1 MFTSH
6 FSKVLVVI
14 LLSCISF
21 NKILAQVSELDSAKI
36 KFATYKDDEAA
47 YIQTSFFIADQY
59 MDVEQ
64 YDSAQEWLNKVHD
77 KIPAKKASLFNYFLT
92 SRQAEVYY
100 YNNLQQLGLQ
110 ESFRGLQIAQDLND
124 SLLLMDSYNFLGIF
138 YMNLD
143 SSSKAVSFFKSGLAY
158 INQPSHPEK
167 YIALSKPLHLYGNL
181 SEAYYKMGKY
191 DSALYYIRISLEKS
205 YQTFWVRG
213 IAVAHS
219 GAGDI
224 FLELNQADSALVNY
238 QKGKLTAAIN
248 KDIDIELL
256 CLGGLAK
263 VYNGNNDYGKAK
275 AQLDSGFVLLTNNP
289 NLNRY
294 FSLQFLN
301 IAVAIYKSKNDDNRL
316 VKTLEL
322 KSKIESENLNNNNS
336 QLQSILKAGV
346 ENEKRLLTLQVNE
359 ANQNKKLANTRLLIV
374 IVAFVLLVLGF
385 IFYRN
390 LQMQKLATAAMRQ
403 KISQD
408 LHDDIGA
415 SLSSLHIYS
424 SIAEKNIYSNPAK
437 SEEMMQKIYAQSQ
450 FLMNN
455 MNDIVWS
462 MKSADDDGTTLET
475 QVKNFGAD
483 LLGDINV
490 SFTYQM
496 DPEVEKLLQ
505 SINSRKNILLIIK
518 EAINNLAKHSRS
530 TVASLKLGIKG
541 DNIELVIKDNGGGF
555 DVDNKREGNGLK
567 NMQSRVVEL
576 KGIMKVYSGIN
587 NGTRIEILIPKSSFK
602 E

>member
-143 SSSKAVSFFKSGLAY
+143 
-158 INQPSHPEK
+158 
-167 YIALSKPLHLYGNL
+167 
-181 SEAYYKMGKY
+181 KMGKY
-191 DSALYYIRISLEKS
+191 VSALYYIRISLEKS

-224 FLELNQADSALVNY
+224 FFELNQADSALVNY

-424 SIAEKNIYSNPAK
+424 SIAEKA
-437 SEEMMQKIYAQSQ
+437 
-450 FLMNN
+450 
-455 MNDIVWS
+455 
-462 MKSADDDGTTLET
+462 
-475 QVKNFGAD
+475 
-483 LLGDINV
+483 
-490 SFTYQM
+490 
-496 DPEVEKLLQ
+496 
-505 SINSRKNILLIIK
+505 
-518 EAINNLAKHSRS
+518 
-530 TVASLKLGIKG
+530 
-541 DNIELVIKDNGGGF
+541 
-555 DVDNKREGNGLK
+555 
-567 NMQSRVVEL
+567 
-576 KGIMKVYSGIN
+576 
-587 NGTRIEILIPKSSFK
+587 
-602 E
+602 

>member
-1 MFTSH
+1 MFTRYLN
-6 FSKVLVVI
+6 KILVII
-14 LLSCISF
+14 LLSCISV
-21 NKILAQVSELDSAKI
+21 NKVTAQINELDSAK
-36 KFATYKDDEAA
+36 KAFASYKDDETA

-64 YDSAQEWLNKVHD
+64 YDSAQEWLSKIHD
-77 KIPAKKASLFNYFLT
+77 RIPAKKTSLFNYFLT

-110 ESFRGLQIAQDLND
+110 ESFRGLKIAQELND

-143 SSSKAVSFFKSGLAY
+143 SSNKAVSFFKSGLNY
-158 INQPSHPEK
+158 INQPHNPEK

-181 SEAYYKMGKY
+181 SEAYYKISKY

-205 YQTFWVRG
+205 YKTSWERG
-213 IAVAHS
+213 IAVGHA
-219 GAGDI
+219 GVGDI

-238 QKGKLTAAIN
+238 QIGKSVAAIN
-248 KDIDIELL
+248 NDIDIELL
-256 CLGGLAK
+256 CFGGLAK
-263 VYNGNNDYGKAK
+263 VYNGNNDYSKAIG
-275 AQLDSGFVLLTNNP
+275 QLDSGFALLADNP

-301 IAVAIYKSKNDDNRL
+301 TAVSVYKSRNDNTRL

-322 KSKIESENLNNNNS
+322 KSRIESENLANNNS
-336 QLQSILKAGV
+336 QLQSILNAGV
-346 ENEKRLLTLQVNE
+346 ENEKSLLILEVNE
-359 ANQNKKLANTRLLIV
+359 ANQNKKLANTRLIIV
-374 IVAFVLLVLGF
+374 IVALVLLSLGF
-385 IFYRN
+385 ILYRN
-390 LQMQKLATAAMRQ
+390 LQRQKLATAAMRQ

-424 SIAEKNIYSNPAK
+424 SIAEKNVYTNPAK
-437 SEEMMQKIYAQSQ
+437 SEEMMQKIYSQSQ

-475 QVKNFGAD
+475 QIKNFGAD
-483 LLGDINV
+483 LLNDINV

-496 DPEVEKLLQ
+496 DQEVEKLLQ
-505 SINSRKNILLIIK
+505 SIYSRKNLLLIIK
-518 EAINNLAKHSRS
+518 EAINNMAKHSRS
-530 TVASLKLGIKG
+530 TEASLKLGIK
-541 DNIELVIKDNGGGF
+541 DDTIELVIKDNGVGF
-555 DVDNKREGNGLK
+555 DVNNNREGNGLK
-567 NMQSRVVEL
+567 NMQSRVIEL
-576 KGIMKVYSGIN
+576 KGNMTVHSGIN
-587 NGTRIEILIPKSSFK
+587 EGTQIEVLIPKASFK

>member
-6 FSKVLVVI
+6 FSKILVVI

-47 YIQTSFFIADQY
+47 YIQISFFIADQY

-224 FLELNQADSALVNY
+224 FFELNQADSALVNY
-238 QKGKLTAAIN
+238 QKGKLT
-248 KDIDIELL
+248 
-256 CLGGLAK
+256 
-263 VYNGNNDYGKAK
+263 
-275 AQLDSGFVLLTNNP
+275 
-289 NLNRY
+289 
-294 FSLQFLN
+294 
-301 IAVAIYKSKNDDNRL
+301 
-316 VKTLEL
+316 
-322 KSKIESENLNNNNS
+322 
-336 QLQSILKAGV
+336 
-346 ENEKRLLTLQVNE
+346 
-359 ANQNKKLANTRLLIV
+359 
-374 IVAFVLLVLGF
+374 
-385 IFYRN
+385 
-390 LQMQKLATAAMRQ
+390 MQ
-403 KISQD
+403 
-408 LHDDIGA
+408 
-415 SLSSLHIYS
+415 
-424 SIAEKNIYSNPAK
+424 
-437 SEEMMQKIYAQSQ
+437 
-450 FLMNN
+450 
-455 MNDIVWS
+455 
-462 MKSADDDGTTLET
+462 
-475 QVKNFGAD
+475 
-483 LLGDINV
+483 
-490 SFTYQM
+490 
-496 DPEVEKLLQ
+496 
-505 SINSRKNILLIIK
+505 
-518 EAINNLAKHSRS
+518 
-530 TVASLKLGIKG
+530 
-541 DNIELVIKDNGGGF
+541 
-555 DVDNKREGNGLK
+555 
-567 NMQSRVVEL
+567 
-576 KGIMKVYSGIN
+576 
-587 NGTRIEILIPKSSFK
+587 
-602 E
+602 